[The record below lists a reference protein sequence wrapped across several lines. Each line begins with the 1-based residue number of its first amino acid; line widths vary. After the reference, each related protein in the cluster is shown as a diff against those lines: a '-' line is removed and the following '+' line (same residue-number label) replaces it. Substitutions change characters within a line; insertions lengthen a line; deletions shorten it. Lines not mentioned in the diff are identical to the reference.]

1 MGGAM
6 RSFKRQ
12 YARLLLLC
20 SLAFCCVAA
29 ASGAPEPVGEVID
42 VIPVMQVGIAWGSVW
57 MQLFGGLALFLLGM
71 DIMTNAITAVAGDGL
86 KLFLE
91 KMTGN
96 RFTGAFSGA
105 LITGILNSSSVTT
118 VLVVGF
124 ISAGL
129 MSLTQAISIIM
140 GANIG
145 STFAAQIIAFN
156 VTQYALLPLAL
167 GFLVRFVAKGDRAR
181 NYGDTVMGLGLI
193 FFGMGL
199 MSAAMTPLRDYQ
211 PFLDLMVQMNNP
223 IMGILV
229 GAVFTALIQSS
240 AATTGIAIALAS
252 GGSITLEAGVALALG
267 ANIGT
272 CVTAVLAAIGKT
284 RPAVR
289 AAIAHVLIN
298 VIGVAVWAFFIPQLC
313 ELIRAISPTAESL
326 TGAERLSVEVPRQI
340 ANAHTFFNVAN
351 TMVLIWFT
359 GLLAKLCEK
368 IVPDRPEVVQAV
380 IQPKYLDR
388 ELLEAPSLAL
398 QRVQLEIGHVGEVID
413 SMFTAF
419 KNAGWEAD
427 TKDLNI
433 IARKEEDIE
442 VLTEHILK
450 YLASMPKEA
459 MSQRD
464 GQQLLL
470 LMTASNY
477 LRSLSGMLKSEL
489 LDLINQARAGHVIP
503 SQPMRQLMS
512 TVYHAVW
519 EATNLCADAI
529 TKDDSELARQVLE
542 RAALVKQTIDQAL
555 EYQAERLSL
564 RDPNRLVV
572 FRVEMEFIDNMKR
585 IYNQAKRVSKQQLK
599 LVKEQL
605 ESS

>member
-1 MGGAM
+1 MM
-6 RSFKRQ
+6 RSLKQQRS
-12 YARLLLLC
+12 RLILLC
-20 SLAFCCVAA
+20 CLAFCCVAA
-29 ASGAPEPVGEVID
+29 AFGAPESAVEVIEELEVVEVD
-42 VIPVMQVGIAWGSVW
+42 IAWSTVW

-71 DIMTNAITAVAGDGL
+71 DIMSDAIKAVAGDGL

-96 RFTGAFSGA
+96 RFSGAFSGA

-129 MSLTQAISIIM
+129 MSLTQAVSIIM
-140 GANIG
+140 GANVG

-156 VTQYALLPLAL
+156 VTQYALLPVAL
-167 GFLVRFVAKGDRAR
+167 GFLVRFIAKGDRAR

-199 MSAAMTPLRDYQ
+199 MGAAMTPLRDYQ

-223 IMGILV
+223 VMGILV

-272 CVTAVLAAIGKT
+272 CVTAILAALGKS

-289 AAIAHVLIN
+289 AAVAHVLIN
-298 VIGVAVWAFFIPQLC
+298 VIGVAAWAFFIPQLC
-313 ELIRAISPTAESL
+313 DLIRAISPAAESL

-368 IVPDRPEVVQAV
+368 IVPDRPEVVKAV

-398 QRVQLEIGHVGEVID
+398 QRVQLEIGHVGSIID
-413 SMFTAF
+413 SMFAAF
-419 KNAGWEAD
+419 KQAGWEAEAEQ
-427 TKDLNI
+427 LNV
-433 IARKEEDIE
+433 IARQEEDIE

-459 MSQRD
+459 MSQKD

-489 LDLINQARAGHVIP
+489 VDVVNQARTERVVP
-503 SQPMRQLMS
+503 SQAMRALMS
-512 TVYHAVW
+512 TVYRTVW

-529 TKDDSELARQVLE
+529 AKDDPELARQVLE
-542 RAALVKQTIDQAL
+542 RSGVVKQTIDQAL

-564 RDPNRLVV
+564 SDPNRLVI

-585 IYNQAKRVSKQQLK
+585 IYNQAKRVSKHQLK
-599 LVKEQL
+599 LVKEQF